1 MLACSPLRPS
11 RFLADCGELAL
22 KVRGQEHDGRV
33 IRIRSPKCTI
43 GSASGCTLR
52 LVGAGVAPL
61 HCWVLRGKYGTVVRQ
76 LRGRVSV
83 NGAAAE
89 ESRLSPGDR
98 FRVGE
103 VELEV
108 IECNRP
114 QTHSR
119 AELVGLPPVD
129 RAELERELT
138 TALDEIKRLE
148 AESRQGIQS
157 SITAADRADQLR
169 TALAETHHQL
179 DETSRELAAAQRT
192 LQRQNDELETLRSEL
207 SVGKQSAAEQLDLQS
222 RTHLETAA
230 LRDELTR
237 CQADLNEARSA
248 LGGAQDER
256 ARAAEAAADVERRL
270 ADEQERWRNEQK
282 QWQEEQVQLQ
292 RRLAQRDAELEALRE
307 QSATQTG
314 VMTVST
320 GHMTVRTGNVT
331 EPAGN
336 VTVPTGNITVPT
348 GNMTVNMEEVRRETE
363 VTENQERSKR
373 AEAERQLSETRREL
387 ADAMARI
394 QEAEGASARCAELE
408 SQLRDA
414 RQRVESSDE
423 QRRALDLRAAELA
436 AQQETLQAA
445 ERELAVER
453 ERLAHS
459 IREAAQR
466 LREQE
471 AHAEQRATELERS
484 LESASA
490 RLSELDSLRTQLVA
504 ERDALGERAERL
516 VQRELEAETRLASSP
531 PLPPA
536 QPPSEFGRLIE
547 LQDELGASQA
557 DRRQLAEQIEALEVR
572 CRELEEQRSSAL
584 AQAAA
589 AYGNSVAEK
598 PRRAAEP
605 TAADEPAERPPI
617 VTVSFQSLQA
627 ERALQEETAPAVSEA
642 AGEPVAPANPSV
654 ALAAA
659 EPESQQVSPPVS
671 LFGYMEQLAAKAR
684 GEKSAAEPPQ
694 IQFPLQRA
702 APNLMLPPVEETP
715 AAESRPDPATAEPE
729 APKTAAQD
737 EPEAPI
743 QTLDPEQRQQ
753 LTRWVIARLGSGAA
767 AVAIS
772 GVLGYWAWTSNSITA
787 GTAAAVGAAIGAFWT
802 IASIRRLG
810 AIMALSP
817 PEPLPQSLLDAE
829 EAAQAKAAAEEA
841 RRAAAK
847 KK

>member
-1 MLACSPLRPS
+1 MLACSPPRPS

-33 IRIRSPKCTI
+33 LRIRSPKCTI

-52 LVGAGVAPL
+52 LMGAGVAPL

-119 AELVGLPPVD
+119 AELIGLPPVD

-394 QEAEGASARCAELE
+394 QEAEGASARCVELE
-408 SQLRDA
+408 SQLRDVRERA
-414 RQRVESSDE
+414 ESSDE

-516 VQRELEAETRLASSP
+516 AQRELEAETRLAPP

-572 CRELEEQRSSAL
+572 CRELEEQRCSAL

-605 TAADEPAERPPI
+605 TAAERPPI

-729 APKTAAQD
+729 ASETAAQD
-737 EPEAPI
+737 EPEAPV

-772 GVLGYWAWTSNSITA
+772 GVLGYWAWTSNSMPA
-787 GTAAAVGAAIGAFWT
+787 GAAAAVGAAIGAFWT